1 MSDILFLELCDALSK
16 DQELL
21 LQDLVALFQGLCL
34 YLVLVVRLFLPQDL
48 FLEPDFLFEALLLQ
62 LALQSLDCQV
72 ALQLLCLSFVQEL
85 TLKVGELQ
93 LKRDVLI
100 FEIVELLVERL
111 VLSVHRLALL
121 VVALNMRHGEG
132 LTL

>member
-1 MSDILFLELCDALSK
+1 LSDILFLELCDALSK

-21 LQDLVALFQGLCL
+21 LQDLVALLQTLYL

-48 FLEPDFLFEALLLQ
+48 FLELDFLFEALLLQ
-62 LALQSLDCQV
+62 LALESLDRQV
-72 ALQLLCLSFVQEL
+72 ALELLCLSFVQDV
-85 TLKVGELQ
+85 TLKLGELQ

-100 FEIVELLVERL
+100 FEIIELLLKRL

-121 VVALNMRHGEG
+121 VVALNMRHGKG